1 MAKVEINPVELE
13 LIKTVKE
20 VFNNSNVRY
29 TQKYST
35 KRKNFPDRRNHK
47 FWNVGFDQRNGDFAQ
62 LESGLKTEVAKISGD
77 YQVSVQMPKADW
89 DVVSVKLVYL
99 PPKN

>member
-1 MAKVEINPVELE
+1 MAKVEIHPVELE

-20 VFNNSNVRY
+20 VFINSNVRY
-29 TQKYST
+29 NHKYST

-47 FWNVGFDQRNGDFAQ
+47 FWNVGFDQRNGDFAR
-62 LESGLKTEVAKISGD
+62 LESGLKTKVAKISGD
-77 YQVSVQMPKADW
+77 YQVSVQMPNNWGGAL
-89 DVVSVKLVYL
+89 SVKLVYL